1 MQLEHLGVQTGQ
13 QPRRPRDL
21 PRARQEAED
30 VALVPLQ
37 GEPDRRRHVA
47 QQRRIHPGAVRG
59 PDPGGRRGEPHLVPV
74 PLPLAPHDRRGPAA
88 VQGGQQPGPGLG
100 VARRRGRDQLQLR
113 PQGRPYVHQ
122 ERHRRI
128 GVQVPLV
135 ALVEQ
140 YHVDP
145 RHLRVALEPLEQDAR
160 GHHLDPGRRS
170 GPPLAAHRE
179 ADRAA
184 DLLAE
189 QPRHPPGR
197 RPHRH
202 PARLGHQHPAL
213 GTVPYEPREGQRHQR
228 RLAGA
233 GRSGQHR
240 RAALRERGEQLGDGM
255 ADGETVERF
264 VSDHAL
270 SLVRAGK
277 RWASL
282 STGPTCKYD

>member
-1 MQLEHLGVQTGQ
+1 MQLEHLRVHPVE

-21 PRARQEAED
+21 PRTRQEAQD

-37 GEPDRRRHVA
+37 REPDRRRHVT
-47 QQRRIHPGAVRG
+47 QQGRIHPGAVRG
-59 PDPGGRRGEPHLVPV
+59 PDPGRRRGELHRVPV
-74 PLPLAPHDRRGPAA
+74 ALALAPHDRRGPAA
-88 VQGGQQPGPGLG
+88 VQDREQLRPGPG
-100 VARRRGRDQLQLR
+100 VARRGGRDQLQLR
-113 PQGRPYVHQ
+113 PQRRPYVHQ
-122 ERHRRI
+122 EGHRRV
-128 GVQVPLV
+128 GVEMPLV

-140 YHVDP
+140 HHVHA
-145 RHLRVALEPLEQDAR
+145 RQLRIALEALQQDAR
-160 GHHLDPGRRS
+160 RHHLDPGRGA
-170 GPPLAAHRE
+170 GPSLAAHRE

-189 QPRHPPGR
+189 QPGHPPGR

-202 PARLGHQHPAL
+202 PPRLGHQHPADRS
-213 GTVPYEPREGQRHQR
+213 VPYEPRQRQRDQR

-255 ADGETVERF
+255 ADGETVDCV

-270 SLVRAGK
+270 SLVRAKK
-277 RWASL
+277 RE
-282 STGPTCKYD
+282 GPVIHRALHK